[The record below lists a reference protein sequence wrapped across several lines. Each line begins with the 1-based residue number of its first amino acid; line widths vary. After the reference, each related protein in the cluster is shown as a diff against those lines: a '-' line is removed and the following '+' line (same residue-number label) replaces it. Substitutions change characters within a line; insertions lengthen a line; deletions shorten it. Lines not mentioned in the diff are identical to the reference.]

1 MSVALDMFGYDLESK
16 NDSLNVTQISFM
28 SFYVALSSTDNTD
41 NTTIEPITITKT
53 TTIITRKNNGKDRGR
68 GFDFNSPS
76 KGCVSS
82 AKNNC
87 SLSNNNKTK
96 MVGELKIYGTQSSAI
111 QGFPFEADNF
121 RVNFTNFM
129 KEQLGNT
136 S

>member
-1 MSVALDMFGYDLESK
+1 
-16 NDSLNVTQISFM
+16 M

-76 KGCVSS
+76 KGCVPST
-82 AKNNC
+82 KNNC
-87 SLSNNNKTK
+87 SLSNNNKSK
-96 MVGELKIYGTQSSAI
+96 KVGELKIYGTQSSAI
-111 QGFPFEADNF
+111 QGFPFQADDF

-136 S
+136 F